1 MNAKEITKGIFW
13 AVLQL
18 LGLCVLVWLLY
29 QLKTLLIYMLIAG
42 VVSLIGRPINHFLM
56 KRLKMR
62 AVMATSISIV
72 LLLGILISLFSLFVP
87 LLVQQ
92 GENLSLLDVDLLKAN
107 IQTLVEEISAYFQL
121 DNSFWQQQFSVD
133 NLFQNVN
140 FGLLPQLLN
149 ETLEL
154 LGGFTIGLFS
164 VVFILFFFLKDSH
177 LQERIILVLV
187 KDNVNDRV
195 EKSIDKT
202 KGLLSRYFLGLLL
215 QISIL
220 LVINSVVLSVFA
232 VENAFIIAFLCALL
246 NLIPYLGP
254 IIGAVLMLLLTMSSF
269 IGADFSTVIL
279 PKTIYVMIGFFVG
292 QLVDNF
298 FSQPFI
304 FSNSVKSHPLEI
316 FIVIL
321 ASGTLLGPVGM
332 IIAIPLYTTMK
343 VIAQEFLAE
352 NKIVK
357 SLTKNF

>member
-42 VVSLIGRPINHFLM
+42 VVSLIGRPINHLLM

-62 AVMATSISIV
+62 AVLATSISIV

-177 LQERIILVLV
+177 LQERIILALV
-187 KDNVNDRV
+187 NDNVNDRV

>member
-1 MNAKEITKGIFW
+1 MNAKDISSGIVR

-18 LGLCVLVWLLY
+18 TGICILVWLLL
-29 QLKTLLIYMLIAG
+29 QVKTLLIYMLIAG
-42 VVSLIGRPINHFLM
+42 IVSLIGRPINRFLI
-56 KRLKMR
+56 KRLKLKNII
-62 AVMATSISIV
+62 ASSITIVFLMWILVSI
-72 LLLGILISLFSLFVP
+72 FSLFVP
-87 LLVQQ
+87 LLLQQ
-92 GENLSLLDVDLLKAN
+92 GENLSLLEVNQLKGN
-107 IQTLVEEISAYFQL
+107 IETLIQEIGIYFNL

-133 NLFQNVN
+133 NLFKNVN
-140 FGLLPQLLN
+140 FGLLPELLN
-149 ETLEL
+149 QTLEL

-177 LQERIILVLV
+177 LQERIILAI
-187 KDNVNDRV
+187 VNDKVTDRV
-195 EKSIDKT
+195 EKSLEKT
-202 KGLLSRYFLGLLL
+202 KSLLSRYFLGLLL

-220 LVINSVVLSVFA
+220 LIIYSIVLAIFD

-254 IIGAVLMLLLTMSSF
+254 IIGGVLMLLLTMSSF
-269 IGADFSTVIL
+269 IGADFSSVIL
-279 PKTIYVMIGFFVG
+279 PKTGYVMIGFVIG

-332 IIAIPLYTTMK
+332 IIAIPLYTTIK

>member
-1 MNAKEITKGIFW
+1 MNAKDISSGIVR

-18 LGLCVLVWLLY
+18 TGICILVWLLL
-29 QLKTLLIYMLIAG
+29 QVKTLIIYMVIAG
-42 VVSLIGRPINHFLM
+42 IVSLIGRPINRFLT
-56 KRLKMR
+56 KRLKLKNII
-62 AVMATSISIV
+62 ASSITIV
-72 LLLGILISLFSLFVP
+72 FLMWILISIFSLFVP
-87 LLVQQ
+87 LLLQQ
-92 GENLSLLDVDLLKAN
+92 GENLSLLEVNELKDN
-107 IQTLVEEISAYFQL
+107 IETLIQEMGIYFNL

-133 NLFQNVN
+133 NLFKNVN
-140 FGLLPQLLN
+140 FGLLPELLN
-149 ETLEL
+149 QTLEL

-177 LQERIILVLV
+177 LQDRIILALV
-187 KDNVNDRV
+187 NDKVTDRV
-195 EKSIDKT
+195 EKSLDKT
-202 KGLLSRYFLGLLL
+202 KSLLSRYFLGLLL

-220 LVINSVVLSVFA
+220 LIIYSIVLAIFD

-254 IIGAVLMLLLTMSSF
+254 IIGGVLMLLLTMSSF
-269 IGADFSTVIL
+269 IGADFSSVIL
-279 PKTIYVMIGFFVG
+279 PKTSYVMIGFVIG

-321 ASGTLLGPVGM
+321 ASGTLLGPMGM
-332 IIAIPLYTTMK
+332 IIAIPLYTTIK

>member
-1 MNAKEITKGIFW
+1 MNAKEISSGIVR

-18 LGLCVLVWLLY
+18 TGICILVWLLL
-29 QLKTLLIYMLIAG
+29 QVKTLLIYMLIAG
-42 VVSLIGRPINHFLM
+42 IVSLIGRPINQLLT
-56 KRLKMR
+56 KRLKLKNIL
-62 AVMATSISIV
+62 ASSITIVFLMWILVSI
-72 LLLGILISLFSLFVP
+72 FSLFVP

-92 GENLSLLDVDLLKAN
+92 GENLSLLEVNELKGN
-107 IQTLVEEISAYFQL
+107 IETLIQEIGTYFNL

-140 FGLLPQLLN
+140 FGLLPELLN
-149 ETLEL
+149 QTLEL

-177 LQERIILVLV
+177 LQERIILALV
-187 KDNVNDRV
+187 NDKVTDRV
-195 EKSIDKT
+195 EKSIEKT

-220 LVINSVVLSVFA
+220 LTIYSIVLAIFD

-254 IIGAVLMLLLTMSSF
+254 IIGGVLMLLLTMSSF

-279 PKTIYVMIGFFVG
+279 PKTGYVMIGFVIG

-332 IIAIPLYTTMK
+332 IIAIPLYTTIK
-343 VIAQEFLAE
+343 VIAQEFMAE

>member
-1 MNAKEITKGIFW
+1 MNAKEISNGIVR

-18 LGLCVLVWLLY
+18 TGICILVWLLL
-29 QLKTLLIYMLIAG
+29 QVKTLLIYMVIAG
-42 VVSLIGRPINHFLM
+42 IVSLIGRPINQLLT
-56 KRLKMR
+56 KRLKLKNIL
-62 AVMATSISIV
+62 ASSITIVFLMWILVSI
-72 LLLGILISLFSLFVP
+72 FSLFVP

-92 GENLSLLDVDLLKAN
+92 GENLSLLEVNELKGN
-107 IQTLVEEISAYFQL
+107 IETLIQEIGTYFNL

-140 FGLLPQLLN
+140 FGLLPELLN
-149 ETLEL
+149 QTLEL

-177 LQERIILVLV
+177 LQERIILALV
-187 KDNVNDRV
+187 NDEVTDRV
-195 EKSIDKT
+195 EKSIEKT

-220 LVINSVVLSVFA
+220 LIIYSIVLAIFD

-254 IIGAVLMLLLTMSSF
+254 IIGGVLMLLLTMSSF

-279 PKTIYVMIGFFVG
+279 PKTGYVMIGFVIG
-292 QLVDNF
+292 QLIDNF
-298 FSQPFI
+298 FSQPLI

-332 IIAIPLYTTMK
+332 IIAIPLYTTIK
-343 VIAQEFLAE
+343 VIAQEFMAE

>member
-42 VVSLIGRPINHFLM
+42 IVSLIGRPINHFLM

-62 AVMATSISIV
+62 AVLAASISIV

-140 FGLLPQLLN
+140 FGLLPELLN
-149 ETLEL
+149 QTLEL

-177 LQERIILVLV
+177 LQEKIILGLV
-187 KDNVNDRV
+187 NDNVTARV
-195 EKSIDKT
+195 EKSINKT
-202 KGLLSRYFLGLLL
+202 KNLLSRYFLGLLL

-220 LVINSVVLSVFA
+220 MIIYSIVLAVFS

-254 IIGAVLMLLLTMSSF
+254 IISGVLMLLLTMSSF
-269 IGADFSTVIL
+269 IGSDFSTIIL
-279 PKTIYVMIGFFVG
+279 PKASYVMIGFVIG
-292 QLVDNF
+292 QLIDNF

-332 IIAIPLYTTMK
+332 IIAIPLYTTIK

>member
-1 MNAKEITKGIFW
+1 MNAKDISSGIVR

-18 LGLCVLVWLLY
+18 TGICILVWLLL
-29 QLKTLLIYMLIAG
+29 QVKTLLIYMLIAG
-42 VVSLIGRPINHFLM
+42 VVSLIGRPINRFLI
-56 KRLKMR
+56 KRLKLKNII
-62 AVMATSISIV
+62 ASSITIIFLMWILVSI
-72 LLLGILISLFSLFVP
+72 FSLFVP
-87 LLVQQ
+87 LLLQQ
-92 GENLSLLDVDLLKAN
+92 GENLSLLEVNELKGN
-107 IQTLVEEISAYFQL
+107 IETLIQEIGIYFNL

-133 NLFQNVN
+133 NLFKNVN
-140 FGLLPQLLN
+140 FGLLPELLN
-149 ETLEL
+149 QTLEL

-177 LQERIILVLV
+177 LQERIILALV
-187 KDNVNDRV
+187 NDKVTDRV
-195 EKSIDKT
+195 EKSLEKT
-202 KGLLSRYFLGLLL
+202 KSLLSRYFLGLLL

-220 LVINSVVLSVFA
+220 LIIYSIVLAIFD

-254 IIGAVLMLLLTMSSF
+254 IIGGVLMLLLTMSSF
-269 IGADFSTVIL
+269 IGADFSSVIL
-279 PKTIYVMIGFFVG
+279 PKTGYVMIGFVIG

-332 IIAIPLYTTMK
+332 IIAIPLYTTIK

>member
-42 VVSLIGRPINHFLM
+42 VVSLIGRPINHLLM

-62 AVMATSISIV
+62 AVLATSISIV

-177 LQERIILVLV
+177 LQERIILALV
-187 KDNVNDRV
+187 NDNVNDRV

-254 IIGAVLMLLLTMSSF
+254 IIAAVLMLLLTMSSF

-332 IIAIPLYTTMK
+332 IIAIPLYTTLK

>member
-56 KRLKMR
+56 KSLKMR
-62 AVMATSISIV
+62 AVLATSISIV

-177 LQERIILVLV
+177 LQERIILALV
-187 KDNVNDRV
+187 NDNVNDRV

-220 LVINSVVLSVFA
+220 LVINSLVLSVFA

-254 IIGAVLMLLLTMSSF
+254 IIAAVLMLLLTMSSF

-321 ASGTLLGPVGM
+321 ASGSLLGPVGM
-332 IIAIPLYTTMK
+332 IIAIPLYTTLK

>member
-1 MNAKEITKGIFW
+1 MNAKEISSGIVR

-18 LGLCVLVWLLY
+18 TGICILVWLLL
-29 QLKTLLIYMLIAG
+29 QVKTLLIYMLIAG
-42 VVSLIGRPINHFLM
+42 IVSLIGRPINQLLT
-56 KRLKMR
+56 KRLKLKNIL
-62 AVMATSISIV
+62 ASSITIVFLMWILVSI
-72 LLLGILISLFSLFVP
+72 FSLFVP

-92 GENLSLLDVDLLKAN
+92 GENLSLLEVNKLKGN
-107 IQTLVEEISAYFQL
+107 IETLIQEIGTYFNF

-140 FGLLPQLLN
+140 FGLLPELLN
-149 ETLEL
+149 QTLEL

-177 LQERIILVLV
+177 LQERIILALV
-187 KDNVNDRV
+187 NDEVTDRV
-195 EKSIDKT
+195 EKSIEKT

-220 LVINSVVLSVFA
+220 LIIYSIVLAIFD

-254 IIGAVLMLLLTMSSF
+254 IIGGVLMLLLTMSSF

-279 PKTIYVMIGFFVG
+279 PKTGYVMIGFVIG

-332 IIAIPLYTTMK
+332 IIAIPLYTTIK
-343 VIAQEFLAE
+343 VIAQEFMAE

>member
-1 MNAKEITKGIFW
+1 
-13 AVLQL
+13 
-18 LGLCVLVWLLY
+18 
-29 QLKTLLIYMLIAG
+29 
-42 VVSLIGRPINHFLM
+42 M

-62 AVMATSISIV
+62 AILATSISIV

-177 LQERIILVLV
+177 LQERIILALV
-187 KDNVNDRV
+187 NDNVDDRV

-202 KGLLSRYFLGLLL
+202 KELLSRYFLGLLL

>member
-1 MNAKEITKGIFW
+1 MNAKEISSGIVR

-18 LGLCVLVWLLY
+18 TGICILVWLLL
-29 QLKTLLIYMLIAG
+29 QVKTLLIYMLIAG
-42 VVSLIGRPINHFLM
+42 IVSLIGRPINQLLT
-56 KRLKMR
+56 KRLKLKNIL
-62 AVMATSISIV
+62 ASSITIVFLMWILVSI
-72 LLLGILISLFSLFVP
+72 FSLFVP

-92 GENLSLLDVDLLKAN
+92 GENLSLLEVNELKGN
-107 IQTLVEEISAYFQL
+107 IETLIQEIGTYFNL

-140 FGLLPQLLN
+140 FGLLPELLN
-149 ETLEL
+149 QTLEL

-177 LQERIILVLV
+177 LQERIILALV
-187 KDNVNDRV
+187 NDKVTDRV
-195 EKSIDKT
+195 EKSIEKT

-220 LVINSVVLSVFA
+220 LIIYSIVLAIFD

-254 IIGAVLMLLLTMSSF
+254 IIGGVLMLLLTMSSF
-269 IGADFSTVIL
+269 MGADFSTVIL
-279 PKTIYVMIGFFVG
+279 PKTGYVMIGFVIG

-332 IIAIPLYTTMK
+332 IIAIPLYTTIK
-343 VIAQEFLAE
+343 VIAQEFMAE

>member
-1 MNAKEITKGIFW
+1 MNAKEISSGIVR

-18 LGLCVLVWLLY
+18 TGICILVWLLL
-29 QLKTLLIYMLIAG
+29 QVKTLLIYMLIAG
-42 VVSLIGRPINHFLM
+42 IVSLIGRPINQLLT
-56 KRLKMR
+56 KRLKLKNIL
-62 AVMATSISIV
+62 ASSITIVFLMWILVSI
-72 LLLGILISLFSLFVP
+72 FSLFVP

-92 GENLSLLDVDLLKAN
+92 GENLSLLEVNKLKGN
-107 IQTLVEEISAYFQL
+107 IETLIQEIGTYFNL

-140 FGLLPQLLN
+140 FGLLPELLN
-149 ETLEL
+149 QTLEL

-177 LQERIILVLV
+177 LQERIILALV
-187 KDNVNDRV
+187 NDEVTDRV
-195 EKSIDKT
+195 EKSIEKT
-202 KGLLSRYFLGLLL
+202 KDLLSRYFLGLLL

-220 LVINSVVLSVFA
+220 LIIYSIVLAIFD

-254 IIGAVLMLLLTMSSF
+254 IIGGVLMLLLTMSSF
-269 IGADFSTVIL
+269 IGAEFSTVIL
-279 PKTIYVMIGFFVG
+279 PKTGYVMIGFVIG

-321 ASGTLLGPVGM
+321 ASGTLLGPVGL
-332 IIAIPLYTTMK
+332 IIAIPLYTTIK
-343 VIAQEFLAE
+343 VIAQEFMAE

>member
-29 QLKTLLIYMLIAG
+29 KLKTLLIYMLIAG

-62 AVMATSISIV
+62 AVLATSISIV

-177 LQERIILVLV
+177 LQERIILALV
-187 KDNVNDRV
+187 NDNVNDRV

-220 LVINSVVLSVFA
+220 LVINSLVLSVFA

-254 IIGAVLMLLLTMSSF
+254 IIAAVLMLLLTMSSF

-332 IIAIPLYTTMK
+332 IIAIPLYTTLK

>member
-62 AVMATSISIV
+62 SVLATSISIV

-177 LQERIILVLV
+177 LQERIILALV
-187 KDNVNDRV
+187 NDNVNDRV

>member
-62 AVMATSISIV
+62 SILATSISIV

-177 LQERIILVLV
+177 LQERIILALV
-187 KDNVNDRV
+187 NDNVNDRV

-332 IIAIPLYTTMK
+332 IIAIPVYTTLK
-343 VIAQEFLAE
+343 VIAQEFLAD

>member
-1 MNAKEITKGIFW
+1 MNSKEISNGIVK
-13 AVLQL
+13 AVLQIT
-18 LGLCVLVWLLY
+18 GICILVWLLL
-29 QLKTLLIYMLIAG
+29 QVKTLLIYMLIAG
-42 VVSLIGRPINHFLM
+42 IVSLIGRPINQFLI
-56 KRLKMR
+56 KRLKLKNIL
-62 AVMATSISIV
+62 ASTLTII
-72 LLLGILISLFSLFVP
+72 LLIWILISIFSLFVP

-92 GENLSLLDVDLLKAN
+92 GENLSLLEVNQLKGN
-107 IQTLVEEISAYFQL
+107 IETLVQEIGTYFNL

-140 FGLLPQLLN
+140 FGLLPELLN
-149 ETLEL
+149 QTLEL

-177 LQERIILVLV
+177 LQERIILALV
-187 KDNVNDRV
+187 TDKVSDRV
-195 EKSIDKT
+195 EKSIEKT
-202 KGLLSRYFLGLLL
+202 KNLLSRYFLGLLL
-215 QISIL
+215 QITILMIVYSI
-220 LVINSVVLSVFA
+220 VLAVFK

-254 IIGAVLMLLLTMSSF
+254 IIGGVLMLLLTMSSF

-279 PKTIYVMIGFFVG
+279 PKTGYVMIGFVVG
-292 QLVDNF
+292 QLIDNF

-332 IIAIPLYTTMK
+332 IIAIPLYTTIK
-343 VIAQEFLAE
+343 VIAQEFLTE

>member
-1 MNAKEITKGIFW
+1 MNAKEISKGIVW
-13 AVLQL
+13 AILQL
-18 LGLCVLVWLLY
+18 LGIAIILWLLL
-29 QLKTLLIYMLIAG
+29 QLQTLIIYMIIAG
-42 VVSLIGRPINHFLM
+42 VVSLIGRPINQFFINRL
-56 KRLKMR
+56 RLKNGL
-62 AVMATSISIV
+62 ATTFTLIILLGLLISI
-72 LLLGILISLFSLFVP
+72 FSLFVP
-87 LLVQQ
+87 LLIQQ
-92 GENLSLLDVDLLKAN
+92 GENLSLLDVEGLKVTTATL
-107 IQTLVEEISAYFQL
+107 IQEISVYFQL
-121 DNSFWQQQFSVD
+121 DNSFWQQQLAVD

-140 FGLLPQLLN
+140 FGLLPELLN
-149 ETLEL
+149 QVLEL

-164 VVFILFFFLKDSH
+164 VIFILFFFLKDNR
-177 LQERIILVLV
+177 LQESIILTL
-187 KDNVNDRV
+187 VNDKVSVRV
-195 EKSIDKT
+195 EKSIEKT
-202 KGLLSRYFLGLLL
+202 KRLLSRYFLGLLL

-220 LVINSVVLSVFA
+220 LIIYSIVLAIFK

-254 IIGAVLMLLLTMSSF
+254 IIGGVLMMILTMTSF

-279 PKTIYVMIGFFVG
+279 PKTLYVMMGFVFG
-292 QLVDNF
+292 QLIDNF

-332 IIAIPLYTTMK
+332 IIAIPLYTTLK
-343 VIAQEFLAE
+343 VISQEFLAE

>member
-1 MNAKEITKGIFW
+1 MNAKEISSGIVR

-18 LGLCVLVWLLY
+18 TGICILVWLLL
-29 QLKTLLIYMLIAG
+29 QVKTLLIYMLIAG
-42 VVSLIGRPINHFLM
+42 IVSLIGRPINQLLT
-56 KRLKMR
+56 KRLKLKNIL
-62 AVMATSISIV
+62 ASSITIVFLMWILVSI
-72 LLLGILISLFSLFVP
+72 FSLFVP
-87 LLVQQ
+87 LLLQQ
-92 GENLSLLDVDLLKAN
+92 GENLSLLEVNELKGN
-107 IQTLVEEISAYFQL
+107 IETLIQEIGIYFNL

-133 NLFQNVN
+133 NLFKNVN
-140 FGLLPQLLN
+140 FGLLPELLN
-149 ETLEL
+149 QTLEL

-177 LQERIILVLV
+177 LQERIILALV
-187 KDNVNDRV
+187 NDKVTDRV
-195 EKSIDKT
+195 EKSLEKT
-202 KGLLSRYFLGLLL
+202 KSLLSRYFLGLLL

-220 LVINSVVLSVFA
+220 LIIYSIVLAIFD

-254 IIGAVLMLLLTMSSF
+254 IIGGVLMLLLTMSSF
-269 IGADFSTVIL
+269 IGADFSSVIL
-279 PKTIYVMIGFFVG
+279 PKTGYVMIGFVIG

-332 IIAIPLYTTMK
+332 IIAIPLYTTIK

>member
-62 AVMATSISIV
+62 AVLATSISIV

-177 LQERIILVLV
+177 LQERIILALV
-187 KDNVNDRV
+187 NDNVNDRV

-220 LVINSVVLSVFA
+220 LVINSLVLSVFA

>member
-1 MNAKEITKGIFW
+1 MNAKEISSGIVR

-18 LGLCVLVWLLY
+18 TGICILVWLLL
-29 QLKTLLIYMLIAG
+29 QVKTLLIYMLIAG
-42 VVSLIGRPINHFLM
+42 IVSLIGRPINQLLT
-56 KRLKMR
+56 KRLKLKNIL
-62 AVMATSISIV
+62 ASSITIVFLMWILVSI
-72 LLLGILISLFSLFVP
+72 FSLFVP

-92 GENLSLLDVDLLKAN
+92 GENLSLLEVNELKGN
-107 IQTLVEEISAYFQL
+107 IETLIQEIGTYFNL

-140 FGLLPQLLN
+140 FGLLPELLN
-149 ETLEL
+149 QTLEL

-177 LQERIILVLV
+177 LQERIILALV
-187 KDNVNDRV
+187 NDEVTDRV
-195 EKSIDKT
+195 EKSIEKT
-202 KGLLSRYFLGLLL
+202 KDLLSRYFLGLLL

-220 LVINSVVLSVFA
+220 LIIYSIVLAIFD

-254 IIGAVLMLLLTMSSF
+254 IIGGVLMLLLTMSSF

-279 PKTIYVMIGFFVG
+279 PKTGYVMIGFVIG

-321 ASGTLLGPVGM
+321 ASGTLLGPMGL
-332 IIAIPLYTTMK
+332 IIAIPLYTTIK
-343 VIAQEFLAE
+343 VIAQEFMAE

>member
-1 MNAKEITKGIFW
+1 MNAKEISNGIVR
-13 AVLQL
+13 AVLKL
-18 LGLCVLVWLLY
+18 TGLCILIWLLL
-29 QLKTLLIYMLIAG
+29 QIKTLLIYMLIAG
-42 VVSLIGRPINHFLM
+42 IVSLIGRPINQFLTG
-56 KRLKMR
+56 RLKLKN
-62 AVMATSISIV
+62 VLATSITIVFLLWVLVSI
-72 LLLGILISLFSLFVP
+72 FSLFVP
-87 LLVQQ
+87 LLIQQ
-92 GENLSLLDVDLLKAN
+92 GENLSLLEVNELKGN
-107 IQTLVEEISAYFQL
+107 IETLIQEIGLYFNL

-133 NLFQNVN
+133 NLFQNIN
-140 FGLLPQLLN
+140 LGLLPELLN
-149 ETLEL
+149 QTLEL

-177 LQERIILVLV
+177 LQERIILAL
-187 KDNVNDRV
+187 VNDKVTNRV
-195 EKSIDKT
+195 EKSIEKT

-220 LVINSVVLSVFA
+220 LIIYSIVLAIFDVQ
-232 VENAFIIAFLCALL
+232 NAFIIAFLCALL

-254 IIGAVLMLLLTMSSF
+254 IIGGLLMLLLTMSSF

-279 PKTIYVMIGFFVG
+279 PKTSYVMIGFIVG

-332 IIAIPLYTTMK
+332 IIAIPLYTTIK

>member
-1 MNAKEITKGIFW
+1 MNAKDISNGIVR

-18 LGLCVLVWLLY
+18 TGICILVWLLL
-29 QLKTLLIYMLIAG
+29 QVKTLIIYMVIAG
-42 VVSLIGRPINHFLM
+42 IVSLIGRPINRFLT
-56 KRLKMR
+56 KRLKLKNII
-62 AVMATSISIV
+62 ASSITIV
-72 LLLGILISLFSLFVP
+72 FLMWILISIFSLFVP
-87 LLVQQ
+87 LLLQQ
-92 GENLSLLDVDLLKAN
+92 GENLSLLEVNELKDN
-107 IQTLVEEISAYFQL
+107 IETLIQEMGIYFNL

-133 NLFQNVN
+133 NLFKNVN
-140 FGLLPQLLN
+140 FGLLPELLN
-149 ETLEL
+149 QTLEL

-177 LQERIILVLV
+177 LQDRIILALV
-187 KDNVNDRV
+187 NDKVTDRV
-195 EKSIDKT
+195 EKSLDKT
-202 KGLLSRYFLGLLL
+202 KSLLSRYFLGLLL

-220 LVINSVVLSVFA
+220 LIIYSIVLAIFD

-254 IIGAVLMLLLTMSSF
+254 IIGGVLMLLLTMSSF
-269 IGADFSTVIL
+269 IGADFSSVIL
-279 PKTIYVMIGFFVG
+279 PKTSYVMIGFVIG

-298 FSQPFI
+298 FSQHFI

-321 ASGTLLGPVGM
+321 ASGTLLGPMGM
-332 IIAIPLYTTMK
+332 IIAIPLYTTIK